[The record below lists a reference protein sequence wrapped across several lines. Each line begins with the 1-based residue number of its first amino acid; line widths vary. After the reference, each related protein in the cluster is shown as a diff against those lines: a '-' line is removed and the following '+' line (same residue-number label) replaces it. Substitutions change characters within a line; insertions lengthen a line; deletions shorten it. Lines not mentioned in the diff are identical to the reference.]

1 MLLNR
6 IRYIIFAIMLK
17 KIIFKNEVKKI
28 LLEHILTGNIKP
40 GERISLPTIAKE
52 LELSV
57 TPIRE
62 ALTQLSETGIVT
74 YIPNRGFFVIEL
86 SIKEAKEI
94 YDLMAVLEG
103 NAVKKSSYNS
113 QQLKELRI
121 INLAFVKAKSAI
133 EMLDYDRLFHQKLL
147 ETYTNESAIKIIENL
162 RVRISLYDYAFWNE
176 DQKMASILMHEKII
190 SLLTSNDITSA
201 VTLVE
206 DNWTQ
211 GVQYIIDKLEKNQS
225 K

>member
-1 MLLNR
+1 M
-6 IRYIIFAIMLK
+6 MK
-17 KIIFKNEVKKI
+17 KIIFKDEVKKI
-28 LLEHILTGNIKP
+28 LLEYILTGSIKP

-62 ALTQLSETGIVT
+62 ALTQLSETGIIT
-74 YIPNRGFFVIEL
+74 YIANRGFFVIEL

-103 NAVKKSSYNS
+103 NAVKKSHYNN
-113 QQLKELRI
+113 QQLKELRV
-121 INLAFVKAKSAI
+121 INSAFVKAESAI
-133 EMLDYDRLFHQKLL
+133 KMLDCDRQFHQKLI
-147 ETYTNESAIKIIENL
+147 ENYTNESAIKIIENL

-176 DQKMASILMHEKII
+176 DQKMTSITMHEKII
-190 SLLTSNDITSA
+190 SLLVSNDITSA

-206 DNWTQ
+206 DNWMQ
-211 GVQYIIDKLEKNQS
+211 GVQYIINKLEKNQS

>member
-1 MLLNR
+1 M
-6 IRYIIFAIMLK
+6 MK
-17 KIIFKNEVKKI
+17 KIIFKDEVKKI
-28 LLEHILTGNIKP
+28 LLEHILTGSIKP

-62 ALTQLSETGIVT
+62 ALTQLSETGIIT
-74 YIPNRGFFVIEL
+74 YIANRGFFVIEL

-103 NAVKKSSYNS
+103 NAVKKSLYND
-113 QQLKELRI
+113 QQIKELRM
-121 INLAFVKAKSAI
+121 INSAFVKAKSAI
-133 EMLDYDRLFHQKLL
+133 EMLDYDRQFHQKLI

-176 DQKMASILMHEKII
+176 GQKMTSITMHEKII
-190 SLLTSNDITSA
+190 SLLASNDITSA

-206 DNWTQ
+206 DNWIQ
-211 GVQYIIDKLEKNQS
+211 GVHYIINKLEKNQS

>member
-1 MLLNR
+1 
-6 IRYIIFAIMLK
+6 MLK
-17 KIIFKNEVKKI
+17 KIIFKDEVKKI

-74 YIPNRGFFVIEL
+74 YIANRGFFVIEL

-103 NAVKKSSYNS
+103 NAVKNSSYNS
-113 QQLKELRI
+113 QQLEELRI
-121 INLAFVKAKSAI
+121 INSTFAKAKSAI
-133 EMLDYDRLFHQKLL
+133 KMLDYDRLFHQKLI
-147 ETYTNESAIKIIENL
+147 ETYTNESAIRIIENL
-162 RVRISLYDYAFWNE
+162 RVRISLYDYTFWNE
-176 DQKMASILMHEKII
+176 DQKMASIAMHEKII
-190 SLLTSNDITSA
+190 SLITSNDITSA

-206 DNWTQ
+206 DNWIQ

>member
-1 MLLNR
+1 
-6 IRYIIFAIMLK
+6 MLK
-17 KIIFKNEVKKI
+17 KIIFKDEVKKI
-28 LLEHILTGNIKP
+28 LLKYILTGSIKP
-40 GERISLPTIAKE
+40 GERISLPAIAKE

-74 YIPNRGFFVIEL
+74 YIANRGFFVIEL

-103 NAVKKSSYNS
+103 NAVKKSLYNNR
-113 QQLKELRI
+113 QLKELKT
-121 INLAFVKAKSAI
+121 INSAFVKAKSPI
-133 EMLDYDRLFHQKLL
+133 EMLDYDRQFHQKLIK
-147 ETYTNESAIKIIENL
+147 TYTNESAIKIIENL

-176 DQKMASILMHEKII
+176 DQKMTSITMHEKII
-190 SLLTSNDITSA
+190 SLLVSKDITSA
-201 VTLVE
+201 ATLVE
-206 DNWTQ
+206 DNWIQ
-211 GVQYIIDKLEKNQS
+211 GVQYIINKLEK

>member
-1 MLLNR
+1 M
-6 IRYIIFAIMLK
+6 K
-17 KIIFKNEVKKI
+17 KIIFKDEVKKI

-74 YIPNRGFFVIEL
+74 YIANRGFFVIEL

-103 NAVKKSSYNS
+103 NAVKKSFYNS
-113 QQLKELRI
+113 QQLEELRI
-121 INLAFVKAKSAI
+121 INSAFEKAKSAI
-133 EMLDYDRLFHQKLL
+133 EMLDYDRLFHQKLI
-147 ETYTNESAIKIIENL
+147 ETYNNESAIKIIENL
-162 RVRISLYDYAFWNE
+162 RVRISLYDYAFWSE
-176 DQKMASILMHEKII
+176 DQKMVSIEMHEKII
-190 SLLTSNDITSA
+190 RFLASNDIISA

-206 DNWTQ
+206 NNWIQ

>member
-1 MLLNR
+1 
-6 IRYIIFAIMLK
+6 MLK
-17 KIIFKNEVKKI
+17 KIIFKDEVKKI
-28 LLEHILTGNIKP
+28 LLEYILTGSIKP

-74 YIPNRGFFVIEL
+74 YIANRGFFVIEL
-86 SIKEAKEI
+86 SLKEAKDI

-103 NAVKKSSYNS
+103 NAVKKSFYNK

-121 INLAFVKAKSAI
+121 INSAFVKSKSAI
-133 EMLDYDRLFHQKLL
+133 EMLDYDRQFHQKLI

-176 DQKMASILMHEKII
+176 DQKMTSIAMHEKII
-190 SLLTSNDITSA
+190 NLLASNDIISA
-201 VTLVE
+201 ATLVE
-206 DNWTQ
+206 NNWTQ
-211 GVQYIIDKLEKNQS
+211 GVQYIINRLEKIN
-225 K
+225 

>member
-1 MLLNR
+1 
-6 IRYIIFAIMLK
+6 MLK
-17 KIIFKNEVKKI
+17 KIILKDEVKKI
-28 LLEHILTGNIKP
+28 LLEYILMGKVKP

-74 YIPNRGFFVIEL
+74 YIANRGFFVMEL
-86 SIKEAKEI
+86 SIKGVEEI

-103 NAVKKSSYNS
+103 NAVKKSSYNAK
-113 QQLKELRI
+113 QIQELRT
-121 INLAFVKAKSAI
+121 INSAFIKAKNAL
-133 EMLDYDRLFHQKLL
+133 EMLDYDRLFHQKLI
-147 ETYTNESAIKIIENL
+147 EAYTNESATKIIENL

-176 DQKMASILMHEKII
+176 DQKMKSIAMHERII
-190 SLLTSNDITSA
+190 MLLASNDIASA
-201 VTLVE
+201 VSLVE
-206 DNWTQ
+206 DNWIQ
-211 GVQYIIDKLEKNQS
+211 GVKYIKGKLEKNHS